1 MQNTLVSA
9 KKLLEEIEMLKKSSI
24 KKVVETRIKQ
34 FEEMRNKSGSEL
46 FKELAYCIL
55 CANFNAERSM
65 NIQKAIDDGFLCW
78 SEKRLSQ
85 ELKALG
91 HRFPNTR
98 AKYIVEARKY
108 VDNLESIISSSNNK
122 QELREWLA
130 AEIKGIG
137 IKEASHFLRN
147 VGFSD
152 FAIIDFHIINVL
164 VKHRLIEEPR
174 TLTKKRYLEI
184 EEMLKRIA
192 EKAGLN
198 LAELD
203 LYLWFIETGKIL
215 K

>member
-1 MQNTLVSA
+1 
-9 KKLLEEIEMLKKSSI
+9 
-24 KKVVETRIKQ
+24 
-34 FEEMRNKSGSEL
+34 
-46 FKELAYCIL
+46 
-55 CANFNAERSM
+55 
-65 NIQKAIDDGFLCW
+65 
-78 SEKRLSQ
+78 
-85 ELKALG
+85 
-91 HRFPNTR
+91 R